1 MSYFPQ
7 ILNKIILIDSLPDV
21 NVIKSGSGTGTTSYV
36 NDKPI
41 ALLMDAKLL
50 QLKPSLLEMREI
62 ENPNALAKNYF
73 LHFHGLVGIVPFLNC
88 KIFTA
93 TNTQLPKL
101 EG

>member
-7 ILNKIILIDSLPDV
+7 ILNKIILIDSLPGV
-21 NVIKSGSGTGTTSYV
+21 NVIKSGDTGTTTYAT
-36 NDKPI
+36 DKPI

-93 TNTQLPKL
+93 TETQLPKL